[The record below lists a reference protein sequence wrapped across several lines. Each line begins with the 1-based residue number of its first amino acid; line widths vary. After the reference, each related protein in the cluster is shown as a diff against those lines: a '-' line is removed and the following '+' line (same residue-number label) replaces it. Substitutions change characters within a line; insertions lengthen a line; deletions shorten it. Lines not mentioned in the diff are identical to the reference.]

1 MHNVP
6 FFISMYKYT
15 FILKKQNKCI
25 NSSLQLE
32 YFQIIDILDIY
43 INHQTKITFS
53 YSTFL
58 KLYKLHYKFIYICY
72 LQNLL

>member
-1 MHNVP
+1 MHFLVPFSILSIQFGIRSKTTICNVNNNWRNEIHNVP

-32 YFQIIDILDIY
+32 YFQIM
-43 INHQTKITFS
+43 
-53 YSTFL
+53 
-58 KLYKLHYKFIYICY
+58 
-72 LQNLL
+72 